1 MKEKADTE
9 ISLQGEKVWVSA
21 AMSIVWV
28 W

>member
-21 AMSIVWV
+21 AMSIVW
-28 W
+28 